1 MGMAYSQQ
9 LTGSGGQP
17 PYTFSLA
24 PGSAL
29 PTGLSISPDGQIS
42 GTAVGPAAT
51 YDFVIRI
58 TDSNGA
64 FRDIPYTLTIDP

>member
-1 MGMAYSQQ
+1 VAYSAQ
-9 LTGSGGQP
+9 LVGSGGQP

-24 PGSAL
+24 PGSAV
-29 PTGLSISPDGQIS
+29 PSGLNLSSDGLIS
-42 GTAVGPAAT
+42 GTPDGPAAT

-64 FRDIPYTLTIDP
+64 FRDSQYTLTIDP